1 MEKMHMPQMKLN
13 FGDFW
18 RNKFPGCA
26 AIGAALILI
35 ALFPARVLAQQPGQK
50 TFPTARKA
58 IHALYVAV
66 QGDDMKA
73 MLDILGQDAK
83 QIISS
88 GDESDDQTTR
98 ANFVKKFEEMHRL
111 VKEPNGT
118 TTLYIGAE
126 NWPTPIP
133 LVEKSGAWY
142 FDTEAGKNEILLRR
156 IGRNEMSA
164 IKVCQELVA
173 AEKEYYSMENK
184 VYAQKFMSD
193 PGQKN
198 GLYWP
203 APDPQHESPIGP
215 MVAYASAEQ
224 SDRADRKDPA
234 EPFHGYYFRVLT
246 RQGKD
251 AAGGVADYIVDG
263 KMTAG
268 FAFVAYPAQHR
279 NSGVMTFIV
288 GKDGVVYQKDL
299 GKNTIK
305 LAAAMKEYEP
315 DSAWK
320 KAEDQ
325 TEQSANMQEKR

>member
-1 MEKMHMPQMKLN
+1 MRRSMLKSKDICRGNRSGFAGL
-13 FGDFW
+13 
-18 RNKFPGCA
+18 A
-26 AIGAALILI
+26 AALVLM
-35 ALFPARVLAQQPGQK
+35 ALFPARLMAQQPGQK

-142 FDTEAGKNEILLRR
+142 FDSEAGKREILLRR
-156 IGRNEMSA
+156 VGHNEMSA
-164 IKVCQELVA
+164 IRVCQELVA
-173 AEKEYYSMENK
+173 AEKEYYSEEHN
-184 VYAQKFMSD
+184 VYAQKFISD
-193 PGQKN
+193 PDQKN

-203 APDPQHESPIGP
+203 VAENQHESPVGP
-215 MVAYASAEQ
+215 LVAYASAEK
-224 SDRADRKDPA
+224 SDRRDRKDPA
-234 EPFHGYYFRVLT
+234 EPFHGYYFRILT

-251 AAGGVADYIVDG
+251 AAGGATDYIVDG

-268 FAFVAYPAQHR
+268 FAFLAYPAEYR

-288 GKDGVVYQKDL
+288 DKEGVVYQKDL
-299 GKNTIK
+299 GKNTTK
-305 LAAAMKEYEP
+305 LANTIKEYDP
-315 DSAWK
+315 SSTWR
-320 KAEDQ
+320 KAEEQ
-325 TEQSANMQEKR
+325 TAQSANMQEKH